1 VEGERSKSK
10 VEGRRSR
17 WKVEVEGRRSS
28 RRSRSKVEGRSQRW
42 KVEGGRSKS
51 KVAGQ
56 LVQRNVPRLRHDDA
70 PPSLTS
76 AMTSSAG
83 RSVFTSG
90 HVITQYSHVSRK
102 IEPAAACFDL
112 DIMSVD
118 FDFDVRSLSAVYIR

>member
-1 VEGERSKSK
+1 VDGERSKSK

-17 WKVEVEGRRSS
+17 SKVEVEGG
-28 RRSRSKVEGRSQRW
+28 RSRWKVE
-42 KVEGGRSKS
+42 VEGGRSKS

-83 RSVFTSG
+83 RSVFTSC